1 MITQCIEGHRMY
13 SWSKP
18 GVLSTGLVIGEG
30 TYVSHLIA
38 SLSLDPPK
46 SAYLLIW
53 SINDKSGMGLVTLSY
68 LLASGNP
75 HLLNSHPHLARVYLP
90 RPSNWYGQA
99 TLSLILS
106 LRRRKKNIRNFSE
119 KKDCVCDLHPKWPTL
134 YTLTLTHYWHHSL
147 FLAFT
152 RASPCPPIP
161 IDWSVDWSIDIG
173 KFPFS
178 VDPQLRLILVW
189 KKDDWQHHHHHHQQQ
204 QQPSSSFVT
213 SPYSSWSRQD
223 TTNTMAIKHNN
234 QIQKNRTSS
243 PRCVSHLASPSSH
256 LSRL

>member
-1 MITQCIEGHRMY
+1 MITQCIKGHRMY

-30 TYVSHLIA
+30 TYISHLIA
-38 SLSLDPPK
+38 SFSLDPPK

-106 LRRRKKNIRNFSE
+106 LRRGKKNIRNFSE
-119 KKDCVCDLHPKWPTL
+119 KKRLCVWLAPEVTHTLHPHSHTLLAPLSPPRLYPPKPLSTHSHWLIGWLIYWP
-134 YTLTLTHYWHHSL
+134 W
-147 FLAFT
+147 
-152 RASPCPPIP
+152 
-161 IDWSVDWSIDIG
+161 
-173 KFPFS
+173 
-178 VDPQLRLILVW
+178 
-189 KKDDWQHHHHHHQQQ
+189 
-204 QQPSSSFVT
+204 
-213 SPYSSWSRQD
+213 
-223 TTNTMAIKHNN
+223 
-234 QIQKNRTSS
+234 
-243 PRCVSHLASPSSH
+243 
-256 LSRL
+256 